1 MLFHSLATRY
11 TFSVI
16 CGKYNTF
23 FMYQN
28 TFAKFSH
35 QAFFVI
41 KRTYLVRLHEE
52 GFLVLSS
59 HPRTSVHCIIYL
71 KQVLEKLGRE
81 VSLVGKNIN
90 KWKVE

>member
-1 MLFHSLATRY
+1 M
-11 TFSVI
+11 
-16 CGKYNTF
+16 
-23 FMYQN
+23 
-28 TFAKFSH
+28 
-35 QAFFVI
+35 I
-41 KRTYLVRLHEE
+41 KITYLVRLHEE